1 MILRDRLRH
10 FLHDESG
17 SISIETVI
25 IFPVLIW
32 IFLATFVFFDA
43 FRAKSINV
51 KATYTISDILSREV
65 NEPITPEFMDSLYA
79 LYRGLVVHTQPRSL
93 RVTAIRYLKTPNTY
107 NVVWS
112 EVRGIAPLPARL
124 TNANLATIRNTRLPV
139 MYDGEVGILIETS
152 SRYTPIF
159 GYAGLPGFTVGNF
172 MILRPRFAPQV
183 CWSTSNDGPWTGA
196 NQTC

>member
-1 MILRDRLRH
+1 MILQNRLCR
-10 FLHDESG
+10 FLQDEAG
-17 SISIETVI
+17 SASIETVI
-25 IFPVLIW
+25 IFPLLAW
-32 IFLATFVFFDA
+32 IFLATFVYFDA

-79 LYRGLVVHTQPRSL
+79 LYRGLVVHTQPRSI
-93 RVTAIRYLKTPNTY
+93 RVTAIRYLQNSNTY
-107 NVVWS
+107 NVIWS
-112 EVRGIAPLPARL
+112 EVRGVAPLPARL
-124 TNANLATIRNTRLPV
+124 TNANLATNRSTRLPV

-159 GYAGLPGFTVGNF
+159 GYVGLAAFNVGNF
-172 MILRPRFAPQV
+172 MIQRPRFAPQI
-183 CWSTSNDGPWTGA
+183 CWSTSNDGPWTGT